1 MYGGFQRNH
10 HLCCC
15 QKMHPCVSERNKAM
29 LGKGYKLGGTVL
41 QEGIQKSGQ
50 EAQRT
55 PKIGVTFPSKF
66 SKPKGQ
72 EAQCKDN
79 STRNLLTGNPLL
91 TKVGSMSKSLASQ
104 GIQNQKSKPNLEQD
118 QKALVKIKP
127 KRRRGKKTPKRSTAG
142 NIEQPFDDDGIWFEC
157 NVPFRVNIPFPISMK
172 NLFGSQLFPGNS
184 NYQILKA
191 LVPEGRLQKDS
202 KVERPLSFSMR
213 PALPP
218 PDLQSINSSSKALTF
233 TKKKGFKRGRKPFPC
248 ETSTQTIEEEC
259 DPVLCCLEQIRNQLA
274 SKTPE
279 NQGKNLSHCFAEKS
293 TNVGSIQ
300 NERNEAGVETFEQ
313 PSPNE
318 AIEPGKDDK
327 IEKPSDPQQSTS
339 LGSFKKNS
347 RSSLNTL
354 PQPKS
359 KIKNLENK
367 STSPKTQSKS
377 ILESSET
384 QQNSQENEETNLA
397 SEEGDL
403 KNQNDEETAFVN
415 VPKPILK
422 PCICLCRLP
431 RVFPKFTRAMM
442 PKTVCQPHFMNGCRM
457 TRWQNHHR
465 QPNQHCCQCINTQGN
480 QIPPTTAYMKDD
492 LPHEQAQ
499 SEKTNHSS
507 SKSCLDHCKNPI
519 TTGQRSIMKRESV
532 EPNQRFG
539 DRTLN
544 KNICFRE
551 CVSTYRQSTE
561 TQLPANECSQYHCNE
576 SYASSRTDTDCDYV
590 DRSSNCDFRSSNSVK
605 SSDHTSVVS
614 ESNSSYTAPSIN
626 PSERASLSEASK
638 SEIPKDSS
646 PEINSNISSN
656 ESLSSSRKTS
666 RTSSLRSNS
675 KTNKSSAPNEV
686 NRFRN
691 KNQELLHNQ
700 AGNKRKRRFRKRI
713 SSGVET
719 FPEDCKDCGHDEF
732 SEEAEAKTPNN
743 SFSEAVRA
751 CQKCSDHLISE
762 KTIRKASSQKRKEEI
777 TDSSMKSISNRN
789 SDQRN
794 NFESYLNGTVVPK
807 QTIDQSCN
815 RNRGVSFKQRSQSA
829 PECWILQFPK
839 RNPANRSEKSH
850 LYSPANFREHQS
862 CTENVLLLQDE
873 TCESDSDDYELVR
886 CNHFSTENE
895 TSNENCGACKT
906 PDYSINASILNE
918 LRKEE
923 SSISP
928 TQSQRTFILV
938 DSQHPNDLNI
948 CQQEQ
953 EREKP
958 PMVQVPFRMSSTE
971 DLGILQPKKWR
982 ELGLKFTMLH
992 ANQFQMAP
1000 ATANHVALPTSRPK
1014 RTENQNSNSP
1024 VGQMNGVILPASSPP
1039 TRTNT
1044 AEQSI
1049 ERRNRN
1055 LHQPGTSESFSSVY
1069 PSSRR
1074 KLSSEKRSNYP
1085 RKISNAELRGIQ
1097 KNDSNNSNS
1106 ERFISVSNQHS
1117 EQLNVFNGNQ
1127 FRQDE
1132 SGNCYRKSDYRSDQS
1147 QLYNHQFKTGL
1158 HNSEAG
1164 ASGFSEI
1171 HSIPTVLTWTDPAQK
1186 SQLVASNKSK
1196 ATERSTDV
1204 ETLETVTLM
1213 QPRKLRSCESAGIRN
1228 QANSN
1233 ENTVLIETRTPCNRE
1248 NLLQT
1253 CGRPPCNSCPHHYT
1267 GLPPSHIQGFM
1278 QPPDHML
1285 EPQISMSAPQNVTP
1299 FDEGYLID
1307 PRDQWMT
1314 TKSPASAPAVQHP
1327 YQMKEPYQP
1336 KPRSH
1341 HQFQEPVHPPQSSFQ
1356 PTNPGHYPQLTENI
1370 RMLPDGFYD
1379 RTVNKYNIAR
1389 MDSNFQPPQFPLEPQ
1404 FLHGEQHP
1412 AFGQPACP
1420 YGNQCHPQLMMASFP
1435 DPNRR
1440 YVPPQ
1445 NQYPAE
1451 MQNQLSM
1458 FWTQQNVNLDYY
1470 DQSEYQT

>member
-10 HLCCC
+10 NSCCC
-15 QKMHPCVSERNKAM
+15 QKMHPCNSERNKAM
-29 LGKGYKLGGTVL
+29 LGKGYKLGGSVGTAL
-41 QEGIQKSGQ
+41 QEGIRKSGQ
-50 EAQRT
+50 EAPRT
-55 PKIGVTFPSKF
+55 PKIGVTFPCKF

-79 STRNLLTGNPLL
+79 STRNLLTGKPLL
-91 TKVGSMSKSLASQ
+91 TKVGSISKSLARQ
-104 GIQNQKSKPNLEQD
+104 GIQTQKSNPNFEQD

-202 KVERPLSFSMR
+202 KLERPLNFSMR

-218 PDLQSINSSSKALTF
+218 ADLESINSSSKAITF
-233 TKKKGFKRGRKPFPC
+233 PKKKGLRRGRKTFPC

-279 NQGKNLSHCFAEKS
+279 SQEKNVSRCFAEKS

-300 NERNEAGVETFEQ
+300 NERNEAGVETLNQ
-313 PSPNE
+313 SSPNE
-318 AIEPGKDDK
+318 AIDPGKDDDK
-327 IEKPSDPQQSTS
+327 SENLKPSDPQKATS
-339 LGSFKKNS
+339 LGSFKKSSPRNS
-347 RSSLNTL
+347 SNVL

-359 KIKNLENK
+359 KTNNMEKK
-367 STSPKTQSKS
+367 STSSKTQSKS
-377 ILESSET
+377 NMKSYEALKESKKK
-384 QQNSQENEETNLA
+384 EETNLNP
-397 SEEGDL
+397 EEGDL
-403 KNQNDEETAFVN
+403 KKPKDEETVFVN

-422 PCICLCRLP
+422 PYICMCRLP
-431 RVFPKFTRAMM
+431 RVIPKFTRVMM
-442 PKTVCQPHFMNGCRM
+442 PRSVCQPHFMNGCRM
-457 TRWQNHHR
+457 PRWQSQHR
-465 QPNQHCCQCINTQGN
+465 CQCIHTQGN
-480 QIPPTTAYMKDD
+480 QNLIPSKTASMKDKQVQ
-492 LPHEQAQ
+492 LQKK
-499 SEKTNHSS
+499 SNHSNS
-507 SKSCLDHCKNPI
+507 MSCLSHCENAI
-519 TTGQRSIMKRESV
+519 LTGQRSIMKRESGQ
-532 EPNQRFG
+532 PNQRFA
-539 DRTLN
+539 DRTQN

-551 CVSTYRQSTE
+551 CVSTYSQSTE
-561 TQLPANECSQYHCNE
+561 IELPANKCPQYHCNE

-590 DRSSNCDFRSSNSVK
+590 DRSSNSDFRSSNSVK
-605 SSDHTSVVS
+605 SNSSDNTSVVS
-614 ESNSSYTAPSIN
+614 GSNRSYTVTSTN
-626 PSERASLSEASK
+626 FSERESHFEGLNSES
-638 SEIPKDSS
+638 PKDSS
-646 PEINSNISSN
+646 PEMNLNINSN
-656 ESLSSSRKTS
+656 ESLASSRKTS

-675 KTNKSSAPNEV
+675 KTNKSSEQNEV
-686 NRFRN
+686 NPFKN
-691 KNQELLHNQ
+691 KSQELPQNQ
-700 AGNKRKRRFRKRI
+700 TGNKRKRRLRKRI
-713 SSGVET
+713 SSGGET
-719 FPEDCKDCGHDEF
+719 FPEDSIDCGHDEF
-732 SEEAEAKTPNN
+732 SEEAEAHTPNTSKN
-743 SFSEAVRA
+743 SFSKALKQ
-751 CQKCSDHLISE
+751 CQETSDHLISE
-762 KTIRKASSQKRKEEI
+762 RNTRKASLQQNNEQKA
-777 TDSSMKSISNRN
+777 DSSKELICSRN
-789 SDQRN
+789 SNQRN
-794 NFESYLNGTVVPK
+794 NFESYPK
-807 QTIDQSCN
+807 TLIQSGN

-829 PECWILQFPK
+829 PECWILQFPQRK
-839 RNPANRSEKSH
+839 PANRSEKSH
-850 LYSPANFREHQS
+850 LYSPENCRGSQS
-862 CTENVLLLQDE
+862 CPENVLVLQDE

-886 CNHFSTENE
+886 CNDFSTENE
-895 TSNENCGACKT
+895 TLNANCGQCET
-906 PDYSINASILNE
+906 PDYSINASIINQ

-938 DSQHPNDLNI
+938 DSQQPNDLNI
-948 CQQEQ
+948 SQQDQ

-958 PMVQVPFRMSSTE
+958 PMVQVPFRMSGTE
-971 DLGILQPKKWR
+971 ELGIFQPKQWR
-982 ELGLKFTMLH
+982 EMGLKFTMPNG
-992 ANQFQMAP
+992 NQFQMAP
-1000 ATANHVALPTSRPK
+1000 ANTNHVALPTNRPK
-1014 RTENQNSNSP
+1014 RTKNANSNSS
-1024 VGQMNGVILPASSPP
+1024 VGQMDSVYVPDSSPP

-1044 AEQSI
+1044 EEPSI

-1055 LHQPGTSESFSSVY
+1055 LQNINQTGNSDSLSSAY

-1074 KLSSEKRSNYP
+1074 NISSENRSKAP
-1085 RKISNAELRGIQ
+1085 RKTSYVELRGIQ

-1117 EQLNVFNGNQ
+1117 EQLNVYNENQ

-1132 SGNCYRKSDYRSDQS
+1132 SGNRYRQSDYRSDQS
-1147 QLYNHQFKTGL
+1147 QLYNHQFETGI

-1164 ASGFSEI
+1164 ASGYSEI
-1171 HSIPTVLTWTDPAQK
+1171 PSIPTVLTWTDPAPN
-1186 SQLVASNKSK
+1186 SQLVAFHNSN

-1204 ETLETVTLM
+1204 ETLQTVTLM

-1267 GLPPSHIQGFM
+1267 GLPPSHHQGFIK
-1278 QPPDHML
+1278 PPDHML
-1285 EPQISMSAPQNVTP
+1285 QPQISVSAPQNVPP
-1299 FDEGYLID
+1299 FDEEFLID

-1314 TKSPASAPAVQHP
+1314 NKSPASAPTMQQS
-1327 YQMKEPYQP
+1327 YLMKEPYQP
-1336 KPRSH
+1336 KPRSLH
-1341 HQFQEPVHPPQSSFQ
+1341 HFQESVHHPQSSFQ
-1356 PTNPGHYPQLTENI
+1356 PRNPGHYPQLKENI

-1389 MDSNFQPPQFPLEPQ
+1389 MDSNFQPPEFPLESQ
-1404 FLHGEQHP
+1404 FLHPTFRQ
-1412 AFGQPACP
+1412 QVCP
-1420 YGNQCHPQLMMASFP
+1420 YGNQCHPPQMMASVP

-1440 YVPPQ
+1440 YIPPQ

-1458 FWTQQNVNLDYY
+1458 FWTQENLNSDYY
-1470 DQSEYQT
+1470 DQSEYQI